1 MGFLLLADFIEKFR
15 RSSLKNYGLCSSRYL
30 SVPALSW
37 DAMLKMR
44 KVKLELVS
52 DAEIYLFFDKGL
64 RDRVSYISKR
74 YSKTS
79 NSYLKSYDLRHIIYL
94 DGNNFYCYTISKFFP
109 TGSFKLIDP
118 MNFDSNKYSSN
129 ISKGCVLEV
138 DLEYP

>member
-1 MGFLLLADFIEKFR
+1 MLADIFEKFR

-30 SVPALSW
+30 SVSALSW
-37 DAMLKMR
+37 DVMLNMR
-44 KVKLELVS
+44 KVKLELIS

-64 RDRVSYISKR
+64 RDGVSYISKR

-79 NSYLKSYDLRHIIYL
+79 NSYLKSSDLRHIIYL
-94 DGNNFYCYTISKFFP
+94 DANNFYGYAISKFFP

-118 MNFDSNKYSSN
+118 INFDSNKYSSN
-129 ISKGCVLEV
+129 ISNDCVLEV

>member
-1 MGFLLLADFIEKFR
+1 MGFLLLADVFEKFR

-79 NSYLKSYDLRHIIYL
+79 NSYLKSSDLRHIIYL
-94 DGNNFYCYTISKFFP
+94 DANNFYGYAISKFFP

-118 MNFDSNKYSSN
+118 INFDSNKYSSN
-129 ISKGCVLEV
+129 ISNDCVLEV